1 MGTGSAFQVT
11 KIQANVETRRG
22 NKEETLQSM
31 CKAPLPPTSPPTLAT
46 AFANIAQHWL
56 DKYKKSNKK
65 TQKDILDLSHSYPA
79 IPVAPV
85 PKAPKK
91 LPKAT
96 KKHPK
101 SIQKAPE
108 KHPKTLPDPTPEKVT
123 KKTPLFCVLCCP
135 WSPKWIPKSTQKS
148 QKDYSKLCLC
158 FWYGFCWCFKD
169 CWYRNRPRNLATKL

>member
-1 MGTGSAFQVT
+1 
-11 KIQANVETRRG
+11 
-22 NKEETLQSM
+22 M

-79 IPVAPV
+79 IPAAPV

-91 LPKAT
+91 LPKGYQKAS

-101 SIQKAPE
+101 SIQKASQNPPGP
-108 KHPKTLPDPTPEKVT
+108 HPRKGNQKNTLILCFMLPLVT
-123 KKTPLFCVLCCP
+123 KMDPQSHPEITKNIINSIIFSVGFPKNFDTLCCHLF
-135 WSPKWIPKSTQKS
+135 SSS
-148 QKDYSKLCLC
+148 
-158 FWYGFCWCFKD
+158 GV
-169 CWYRNRPRNLATKL
+169 PRSSEMLLKHNACNAFR